1 MPYQAPPERC
11 GNAMFMQR
19 LTSPILRGAAR
30 WGRAAVM
37 AYWLIRS
44 EPSAYSWDAFVAEG
58 CTEWTG
64 VKNATAA
71 IHLRA
76 MAVGDGLIF
85 YHSNE
90 GKEAVG
96 TARVTRTFQP
106 DPTDPKWVSVE
117 VECGARLPKPVTLA
131 TMKAEPRLSEL
142 RMIRQSRL
150 SVSPVSD
157 AEWAVIMELAR

>member
-1 MPYQAPPERC
+1 
-11 GNAMFMQR
+11 
-19 LTSPILRGAAR
+19 
-30 WGRAAVM
+30 M

-44 EPSAYSWDAFVAEG
+44 EPATYGWDEFVAEG
-58 CTEWTG
+58 RTEWTG

-96 TARVTRTFQP
+96 TARVTRTYQP

-117 VECGARLPKPVTLA
+117 VECGAKLPKAVTLA
-131 TMKAEPRLSEL
+131 TMKAEPRLAEL
-142 RMIRQSRL
+142 RMIKQSRL
-150 SVSPVSD
+150 SVSPVTD
-157 AEWAVIMELAR
+157 AEWAVIMELAGA

>member
-1 MPYQAPPERC
+1 
-11 GNAMFMQR
+11 
-19 LTSPILRGAAR
+19 
-30 WGRAAVM
+30 M

-44 EPSAYSWDAFVAEG
+44 EPSAYSWQEFVAEG
-58 CTEWTG
+58 RTEWTG

-76 MAVGDGLIF
+76 MVPGDEAIF

-96 TARVTRTFQP
+96 IARVTRAFQP

-117 VECGARLPKPVTLA
+117 FAVVGPLPRTVPLA
-131 TMKAEPRLSEL
+131 TMKADPRLVEL

-157 AEWAVIMELAR
+157 AEWAVIMELAGA

>member
-1 MPYQAPPERC
+1 
-11 GNAMFMQR
+11 MFIGR
-19 LTSPILRGAAR
+19 LAGTRLRRTAR
-30 WGRAAVM
+30 SGRALRM

-44 EPSAYSWDAFVAEG
+44 EPNVYGWDDFVAEG
-58 CTEWTG
+58 RTEWTG

-117 VECGARLPKPVTLA
+117 VECVAKLPRPVPLA
-131 TMKAEPRLSEL
+131 TMKAEPRLADL
-142 RMIRQSRL
+142 RMIKQSRL
-150 SVSPVSD
+150 SVSPVTD
-157 AEWAVIMELAR
+157 AEWAVIMELAGA

>member
-1 MPYQAPPERC
+1 
-11 GNAMFMQR
+11 
-19 LTSPILRGAAR
+19 
-30 WGRAAVM
+30 M

-44 EPSAYSWDAFVAEG
+44 EPSAYSWEEFVAEG
-58 CTEWTG
+58 RTEWTG

-71 IHLRA
+71 INLRA
-76 MAVGDGLIF
+76 MVPGDSLIF

-96 TARVTRTFQP
+96 IARVTRAAVP

-117 VECGARLPKPVTLA
+117 VEMVGPLPQPVTLA
-131 TMKAEPRLSEL
+131 TMKADPRLAEL

-150 SVSPVSD
+150 SVSPVTD
-157 AEWAVIMELAR
+157 AEWAAIMALAGA

>member
-1 MPYQAPPERC
+1 
-11 GNAMFMQR
+11 
-19 LTSPILRGAAR
+19 
-30 WGRAAVM
+30 M

-44 EPSAYSWDAFVAEG
+44 EPNVYGWDHFVAEG
-58 CTEWTG
+58 RTEWTG

-71 IHLRA
+71 IHLRT
-76 MAVGDGLIF
+76 MAVDDMLIF
-85 YHSNE
+85 YHSNI

-96 TARVTRTFQP
+96 TARVTRTYQP

-117 VECGARLPKPVTLA
+117 VECVGKLPKPVPLA
-131 TMKAEPRLSEL
+131 TMKADPRLVDL

-157 AEWAVIMELAR
+157 AEWAVIMELGGA

>member
-1 MPYQAPPERC
+1 
-11 GNAMFMQR
+11 
-19 LTSPILRGAAR
+19 
-30 WGRAAVM
+30 M

-58 CTEWTG
+58 RTEWTG

-96 TARVTRTFQP
+96 IARVTRTFQP

-117 VECGARLPKPVTLA
+117 VECVAPLPRPVPLA
-131 TMKAEPRLSEL
+131 TMKADPRLADL
-142 RMIRQSRL
+142 RMIKQSRL
-150 SVSPVSD
+150 SVSPVTRAQWD
-157 AEWAVIMELAR
+157 TIMSLTTQT